1 MFIMMNFEKYRQ
13 ETPYEGVYKYVA
25 PEGYHW
31 QCMSDDFG
39 KVIWGG
45 INLYN
50 PYVLVKD
57 NNYEEMDN
65 NNITNDYNTNDG

>member
-45 INLYN
+45 LNLYN

-65 NNITNDYNTNDG
+65 TNITDINNNSN

>member
-1 MFIMMNFEKYRQ
+1 MMNFEKYRQ

-50 PYVLVKD
+50 PYVLIKD
-57 NNYEEMDN
+57 KDYEMDN
-65 NNITNDYNTNDG
+65 NNFTNTNNSDNNDG

>member
-31 QCMSDDFG
+31 QCMSDNFG

-50 PYVLVKD
+50 PYVLQKD
-57 NNYEEMDN
+57 KDYEEMDN
-65 NNITNDYNTNDG
+65 NNTINDINTNDG

>member
-1 MFIMMNFEKYRQ
+1 MDFARYRR
-13 ETPYEGVYKYVA
+13 ETQYEGVYKYEA

-31 QCMSDDFG
+31 QCMSDNFG

-50 PYVLVKD
+50 PYVLTKD
-57 NNYEEMDN
+57 DNYEKMDN
-65 NNITNDYNTNDG
+65 DNSTSINTDNDG

>member
-1 MFIMMNFEKYRQ
+1 MFIMMIDFAKYRK
-13 ETPYEGVYKYVA
+13 ETQYEGVYKYEA

-31 QCMSDDFG
+31 QCFSDNFG
-39 KVIWGG
+39 KVVWGG

-57 NNYEEMDN
+57 ENYEEMDN
-65 NNITNDYNTNDG
+65 NDSITNANNSD

>member
-13 ETPYEGVYKYVA
+13 ETTYEGVYKYVA

-50 PYVLVKD
+50 PYVLIKD
-57 NNYEEMDN
+57 KDYEEMDN
-65 NNITNDYNTNDG
+65 NNTINNINTNDG

>member
-1 MFIMMNFEKYRQ
+1 MDFARYRR
-13 ETPYEGVYKYVA
+13 ETQYEGVYKYEA

-31 QCMSDDFG
+31 QCMSDNFG

-50 PYVLVKD
+50 PYVLAKD
-57 NNYEEMDN
+57 DNYEKMDN
-65 NNITNDYNTNDG
+65 DNSTSINTDNDG

>member
-1 MFIMMNFEKYRQ
+1 MDFARYRK
-13 ETPYEGVYKYVA
+13 ETQYEGVYKYEA

-31 QCMSDDFG
+31 QCMSDNFG

-50 PYVLVKD
+50 PYVLTKD
-57 NNYEEMDN
+57 DNYEKMDN
-65 NNITNDYNTNDG
+65 DNSTSINTDNDG